1 MKVKFNIRGVIYGM
15 IVLIL
20 LLGGF
25 VFVPKMFMDESKPVD
40 YIMLQKNEIP
50 EKILD
55 MMGKYTDEERALA
68 VKLDGKIYVV
78 VTRGKDANKGIEMNS
93 IKMFKE
99 EDKNVMKV
107 EVIHKNKEESHPY
120 IVVETNLKE
129 LPDRIELNS
138 KVEK

>member
-1 MKVKFNIRGVIYGM
+1 MKVKFNIRGIIYGI

-25 VFVPKMFMDESKPVD
+25 IFVPKMFMENSKPVD

-78 VTRGKDANKGIEMNS
+78 VTRGKDANNGIEMNS
-93 IKMFKE
+93 IKMTKE
-99 EDKNVMKV
+99 DDKNIMKV
-107 EVIHKNKEESHPY
+107 EIVHKNKEESHPY

>member
-1 MKVKFNIRGVIYGM
+1 LKVKFNIRGIIYGI

-25 VFVPKMFMDESKPVD
+25 IFVPKMFMENSKPVD

-78 VTRGKDANKGIEMNS
+78 VTRGKDVNNGIEMNS
-93 IKMFKE
+93 IKMTKE
-99 EDKNVMKV
+99 DDKNIMKV
-107 EVIHKNKEESHPY
+107 EIVHKNKEKSHPY

>member
-1 MKVKFNIRGVIYGM
+1 
-15 IVLIL
+15 
-20 LLGGF
+20 
-25 VFVPKMFMDESKPVD
+25 
-40 YIMLQKNEIP
+40 
-50 EKILD
+50 

-107 EVIHKNKEESHPY
+107 EVVHKNKEESHPY

>member
-1 MKVKFNIRGVIYGM
+1 LKVKFNIRGIIYGI

-25 VFVPKMFMDESKPVD
+25 IFVPKMFMENSKPVD

-78 VTRGKDANKGIEMNS
+78 VTRGKDANNGIEMNS
-93 IKMFKE
+93 IKMTKE
-99 EDKNVMKV
+99 DDKNIMKV
-107 EVIHKNKEESHPY
+107 EIVHKNKEESHPY

>member
-1 MKVKFNIRGVIYGM
+1 
-15 IVLIL
+15 
-20 LLGGF
+20 
-25 VFVPKMFMDESKPVD
+25 
-40 YIMLQKNEIP
+40 
-50 EKILD
+50 
-55 MMGKYTDEERALA
+55 
-68 VKLDGKIYVV
+68 
-78 VTRGKDANKGIEMNS
+78 MNS

-107 EVIHKNKEESHPY
+107 EVVHKNKEESHPY

>member
-1 MKVKFNIRGVIYGM
+1 LKVKFNIRGVIYGI

-78 VTRGKDANKGIEMNS
+78 VTRGKDADKGIEMNS

-99 EDKNVMKV
+99 EDKNIMKV
-107 EVIHKNKEESHPY
+107 EVVHKNKEESHPY

>member
-1 MKVKFNIRGVIYGM
+1 MKVKFNIRSVIYGI

-20 LLGGF
+20 LLGGL
-25 VFVPKMFMDESKPVD
+25 VFIPKMFMEDSKPVD

-55 MMGKYTDEERALA
+55 MMGKYADEERALA
-68 VKLDGKIYVV
+68 VKLDDKIYVV
-78 VTRGKDANKGIEMNS
+78 VTRGKDANNGIEMNS
-93 IKMFKE
+93 IKMTKE
-99 EDKNVMKV
+99 DDKKVMKV
-107 EVIHKNKEESHPY
+107 EVVHKNKEQSHPY
-120 IVVETNLKE
+120 IVVETNLKD